1 VQTTST
7 SVAARKQK
15 ATVSDLTAHA
25 DELAPMNIFRGCST
39 EQLTPLTA
47 RLQPLR
53 AAAGQV
59 LMQQGQRALSFL
71 LVSSGTAEIR
81 HRHDDGVVTVDEV
94 SAGMIVG
101 EIALLSGIPRTATVT
116 TTTPLTGWIGDEQGL
131 DGIATIHDVMTRL
144 VRLMRQRLAA
154 FITPISISDRAGAEL
169 LLRPVLPGDRERTLH
184 GRVEFSND
192 TLYRRFMSARIP
204 SPTLM
209 HYLAEV
215 DYVDHF
221 GWVVTTSDG
230 NLVADARFVRDK
242 NAPNLAEVAF
252 TVGDMYQGRGIGTFL
267 MGAMAVAARADGV
280 ETFSARVLSDNG
292 AMRALLNHHGAYWRR
307 DDDPGVVVT
316 TIDVP
321 ASDDLPFGW
330 KMPGQIK
337 DVARQ
342 VIQAL
347 A

>member
-1 VQTTST
+1 
-7 SVAARKQK
+7 VA
-15 ATVSDLTAHA
+15 DLTAHA
-25 DELAPMNIFRGCST
+25 DELATMNIFQGCST

-59 LMQQGQRALSFL
+59 LMQQGHRAVSFL

-101 EIALLSGIPRTATVT
+101 EIALLGDIPRTATVT
-116 TTTPLTGWIGDEQGL
+116 TTTPLTGWIGDEQAL
-131 DGIATIHDVMTRL
+131 DGIAKIPDVMTRL
-144 VRLMRQRLAA
+144 VRLVRQRLAA
-154 FITPISISDRAGAEL
+154 FITPISIRDRAGADL
-169 LLRPVLPGDRERTLH
+169 LLRPVLPGDRERTLQ

-204 SPTLM
+204 SPALM

-230 NLVADARFVRDK
+230 NPVADARFVRDK
-242 NAPNLAEVAF
+242 NTPNLAEVAF

-267 MGAMAVAARADGV
+267 MGALAVAARADGV
-280 ETFSARVLSDNG
+280 EKFSARVFSDNG
-292 AMRALLNHHGAYWRR
+292 AMRALLNRHGAYWRR

-321 ASDDLPFGW
+321 APDDLPFDR
-330 KMPGQIK
+330 KMAGQIK

-342 VIQAL
+342 VIQTL